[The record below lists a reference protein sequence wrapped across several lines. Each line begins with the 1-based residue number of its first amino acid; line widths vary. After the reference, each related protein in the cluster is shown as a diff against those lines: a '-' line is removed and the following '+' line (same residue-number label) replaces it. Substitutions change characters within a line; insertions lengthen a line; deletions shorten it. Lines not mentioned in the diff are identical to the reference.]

1 MPATNRHEVSR
12 FRRLAAW
19 MPEWMGSLRFRI
31 TLIYSTV
38 LFGLAAL
45 VVAGIYMS
53 VSRSLE
59 GRAIT
64 NDFEVVVPGET
75 TGIFERNNPG
85 EQIAIEMERQIDR
98 RTLETLREY
107 SFGALGMLF
116 ITSLGVGWM
125 VAGRIL
131 RPLDRITSVAQ
142 EIQATDL
149 SRRISLDG
157 PDDELKELADTF
169 DAMLARLDGAFE
181 DQRTFI
187 HETSHELRNPLAV
200 MRTNLEVALNDP
212 NADASD
218 MRDTAKV
225 VQKSAE
231 RMSRLVDDLLLYARR
246 ESRHEV
252 AELVDVQA
260 LVAGAVDE
268 FRAVAETR
276 GMTLA
281 AATGQN
287 LWVEGDRVALGRA
300 LANLLANA
308 VRLAP
313 ENSRIRVTAGEEDHR
328 VWMAVSDEGPGIA
341 PEDHPRVFQRFWKGD
356 PAGGRARSGL
366 GLAIVRQIAEGHR
379 GEVRLASE
387 VGRGSVFSIW
397 IPALPQERRPQPTHP
412 AMTGAHQPPL
422 SERTVE
428 LAVADS
434 TSRIRRPRRIGPT
447 RRRRR
452 GAPDYSPFSSPQT
465 APTEAVD
472 PSGPVPQT
480 SESNQPAPQPAVT
493 ARFTPPTDPGSGWA
507 QPGVAAAPPGAAAP
521 SYSPPAYTPPPPPA
535 PPTPSAAVRSTHSA
549 SSSPAPVGD
558 SAVGGNGV
566 GDAAAAV
573 HGDWLDD
580 DVTAAEMADQGGGG
594 LSDGDDGPSV
604 STPIDPES
612 FDEIWG
618 R

>member
-1 MPATNRHEVSR
+1 
-12 FRRLAAW
+12 
-19 MPEWMGSLRFRI
+19 MGSLRFRI

-45 VVAGIYMS
+45 VVAGIYWS
-53 VSRSLE
+53 VSESLE
-59 GRAIT
+59 GRSISS
-64 NDFEVVVPGET
+64 DFEVIVPGET
-75 TGIFERNNPG
+75 TVIFEQRDPL
-85 EQIAIEMERQIDR
+85 EEMAIEMERQIDR

-131 RPLDRITSVAQ
+131 RPLDRITAVAQ
-142 EIQATDL
+142 DIQATDL

-157 PDDELKELADTF
+157 PKDELKELADTF
-169 DAMLARLDGAFE
+169 DEMLERLDGAFE

-200 MRTNLEVALNDP
+200 MRTNLEVALSHP
-212 NADASD
+212 SADAED

-231 RMSRLVDDLLLYARR
+231 RMSRLVDDLMLYARR
-246 ESRHEV
+246 ESRLQV
-252 AELVDVQA
+252 AEVVDAAA
-260 LVAGAVDE
+260 LIVGAVDE

-276 GMTLA
+276 GITLVA
-281 AATGQN
+281 SAGAE

-313 ENSRIRVTAGEEDHR
+313 ERTTIHVTAGEEDGR
-328 VWMAVSDEGPGIA
+328 VWMAVSDEGPGI
-341 PEDHPRVFQRFWKGD
+341 PIEDHARVFQRFWKGV
-356 PAGGRARSGL
+356 PKGGRVRSGL

-397 IPALPQERRPQPTHP
+397 IPALAIERRPVSRPLQS
-412 AMTGAHQPPL
+412 AGAGNAV
-422 SERTVE
+422 SDRTVE
-428 LAVADS
+428 LHLAPDS
-434 TSRIRRPRRIGPT
+434 SGRLRRPRRIGST

-452 GAPDYSPFSSPQT
+452 GAPDYLPIGFQSADAVAPGNRDE
-465 APTEAVD
+465 PTEL
-472 PSGPVPQT
+472 
-480 SESNQPAPQPAVT
+480 SE
-493 ARFTPPTDPGSGWA
+493 
-507 QPGVAAAPPGAAAP
+507 
-521 SYSPPAYTPPPPPA
+521 
-535 PPTPSAAVRSTHSA
+535 
-549 SSSPAPVGD
+549 
-558 SAVGGNGV
+558 
-566 GDAAAAV
+566 
-573 HGDWLDD
+573 
-580 DVTAAEMADQGGGG
+580 
-594 LSDGDDGPSV
+594 GDDGESPQ
-604 STPIDPES
+604 PHPALADPTS

-618 R
+618 G

>member
-1 MPATNRHEVSR
+1 MSEVDQAELDGVGLLSADGTMPATSRHEVSR

-75 TGIFERNNPG
+75 TGIFEQRNPR
-85 EQIAIEMERQIDR
+85 EEMAIEMERQIDR

-116 ITSLGVGWM
+116 ITSLGVGWL

-142 EIQATDL
+142 DIQATDL

-157 PDDELKELADTF
+157 PNDELKELADTF

-200 MRTNLEVALNDP
+200 MRTNLEVSLSDP
-212 NADASD
+212 GADVD
-218 MRDTAKV
+218 NMKDTAKV

-246 ESRHEV
+246 ESRHQV
-252 AELVDVQA
+252 AELVDVRA
-260 LVAGAVDE
+260 LVASAVDE
-268 FRAVAETR
+268 FRAVADTR
-276 GMTLA
+276 RIALA
-281 AATGQN
+281 AATGPD

-300 LANLLANA
+300 LANLLANS

-313 ENSRIRVTAGEEDHR
+313 EESRIRVTAGEEDHR

-341 PEDHPRVFQRFWKGD
+341 PEDHARVFQRFWKGD

-387 VGRGSVFSIW
+387 LGRGSVFSIW
-397 IPALPQERRPQPTHP
+397 IPALPANRRPQPTHP
-412 AMTGAHQPPL
+412 TMLASPSPTLPDH
-422 SERTVE
+422 TVE
-428 LAVADS
+428 LPGSDNS
-434 TSRIRRPRRIGPT
+434 SRIRRPRRIGPT

-452 GAPDYSPFSSPQT
+452 GAPDYSPFASPPTEPTKVVSGT
-465 APTEAVD
+465 APDSTAPGD
-472 PSGPVPQT
+472 PPTAPDGWATPENTFRP
-480 SESNQPAPQPAVT
+480 PAPTPPAV
-493 ARFTPPTDPGSGWA
+493 
-507 QPGVAAAPPGAAAP
+507 APP
-521 SYSPPAYTPPPPPA
+521 SYTPPPPPA
-535 PPTPSAAVRSTHSA
+535 ESLANSGTGHV
-549 SSSPAPVGD
+549 SPQDRFDESVAAPV
-558 SAVGGNGV
+558 
-566 GDAAAAV
+566 
-573 HGDWLDD
+573 
-580 DVTAAEMADQGGGG
+580 
-594 LSDGDDGPSV
+594 
-604 STPIDPES
+604 DPES